1 MSDDELTGKG
11 STTLDYLKV
20 RHEWLGVMI
29 DDAAKRE
36 RELLAR
42 VRELEA
48 ERDRLRDGH
57 RALIKGLKNS
67 EAAFEQSRNR
77 YEELKAVIWGG
88 ALDSCDEM
96 THEETQQRLLKLL
109 GGGS

>member
-1 MSDDELTGKG
+1 MPHEGDGKVSDDEPIGKG

-42 VRELEA
+42 VKELEA
-48 ERDRLRDGH
+48 ERDRLRGAVAKIRSDMN
-57 RALIKGLKNS
+57 RAAPFAPNV
-67 EAAFEQSRNR
+67 AAEVKRMCC
-77 YEELKAVIWGG
+77 EI
-88 ALDSCDEM
+88 
-96 THEETQQRLLKLL
+96 L
-109 GGGS
+109 GGQS